1 MIYAARDH
9 HGAVYIG
16 IANDP
21 EKTCK
26 SKGLTLEATSPQRH
40 PGKGDLVQMR
50 IHLRRYEL
58 PMLVAVGR
66 RRPDWY
72 TCSPDIIAEV
82 FRRWAAG
89 EDLGPRLDNPDR
101 PVQPPPPK
109 LTEEERLRE
118 AMARTEVQ

>member
-16 IANDP
+16 IAADP

-26 SKGLTLEATSPQRH
+26 AKGMTLEATSPQRD
-40 PGKGDLVQMR
+40 PQKGDLVLMD
-50 IHLRRYEL
+50 IHLRRYAL
-58 PMLVAVGR
+58 R
-66 RRPDWY
+66 RRPNWY

-101 PVQPPPPK
+101 PVQPPPAK

-118 AMARTEVQ
+118 AMARTEVQS